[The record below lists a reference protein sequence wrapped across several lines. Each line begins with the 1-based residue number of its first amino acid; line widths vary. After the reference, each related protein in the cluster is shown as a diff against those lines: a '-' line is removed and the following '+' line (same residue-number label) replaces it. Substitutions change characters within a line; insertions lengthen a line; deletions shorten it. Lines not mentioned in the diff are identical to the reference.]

1 MVVFFLEGQDVATEN
16 LIRVEIRQELQS
28 SLIVGVDVSIKK
40 LSLEA
45 IVSDNIMYTVNVF
58 TFGTFVSLLSV
69 IVRVISP
76 QCIPETSEALNEL
89 THYAY
94 FLRVDVYII
103 VLLPWATNYESF
115 TSFLFSPRF

>member
-1 MVVFFLEGQDVATEN
+1 MVVFLLEGQDVATEN

-76 QCIPETSEALNEL
+76 QCIAETSEALNEL
-89 THYAY
+89 THNAY

-103 VLLPWATNYESF
+103 VLLPWATN
-115 TSFLFSPRF
+115 